1 MITNNRTDYSS
12 ADEWLEA
19 LKQDDAWLGKL
30 QKLQESTP
38 AELNRER
45 DIAYIKMGEQLLY
58 GHWDTYN
65 NNVEKVVQ
73 ELWDAGLSL
82 SNLKNMTIGMLILE
96 YLEQNTD
103 ISIQVSIK
111 QKRSSSKSKAKPKAK
126 SSGKPMTLK
135 YYTHGNN
142 GMLIRQRQRVHLVLK
157 MWRILGWIDPQTT
170 ANDFDAFFEGEP
182 RHCNIKWTANSTI
195 LTILLQELLKQTYI
209 EEQTG
214 CAAKSLVEQQFGKT
228 ANSDRS
234 RIKKDSEENIMLTL
248 FVLDPKNHDL
258 IFQRSGDLSE
268 VQDIKISALQEI
280 YAGILRSTKGI

>member
-1 MITNNRTDYSS
+1 MISNNRTDYSS
-12 ADEWLEA
+12 ADEWLKA
-19 LKQDDAWLGKL
+19 LKQDEAWLGKL

-38 AELNRER
+38 AELKEQRK
-45 DIAYIKMGEQLLY
+45 IAHIKMGEQLLY

-135 YYTHGNN
+135 YYTHSNN
-142 GMLIRQRQRVHLVLK
+142 GMLTEQRRRVL
-157 MWRILGWIDPQTT
+157 ILFRKYTEWGWIDPQTSPD
-170 ANDFDAFFEGEP
+170 DFDAFFEGEP
-182 RHCNIKWTANSTI
+182 RHCNIKWKASGTI
-195 LTILLQELLKQTYI
+195 LTILLQELLKRPYI
-209 EEQTG
+209 EKQKG
-214 CAAKSLVEQQFGKT
+214 CAAKSLVMNQFGKT
-228 ANSDRS
+228 PNSDIS
-234 RIKKDSEENIMLTL
+234 RLDKDSEDRINITL
-248 FVLDPKNHDL
+248 LILDINNPLPEPRRRNAA
-258 IFQRSGDLSE
+258 E
-268 VQDIKISALQEI
+268 EYDIRDSALQEI
-280 YAGILRSTKGI
+280 FAGILRSTKGI